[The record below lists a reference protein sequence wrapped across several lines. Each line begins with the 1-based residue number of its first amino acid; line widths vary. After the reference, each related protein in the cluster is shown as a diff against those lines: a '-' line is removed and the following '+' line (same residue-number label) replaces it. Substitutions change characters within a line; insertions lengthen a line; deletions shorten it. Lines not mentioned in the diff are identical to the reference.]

1 MTRCRHRR
9 AWTRIARTS
18 RGDDGR
24 GNPLAN
30 KKKSA
35 GARRKRTTAPAKG
48 AAEIRRAAQRYGKR
62 AIEKLWEIGEG
73 AESDSARI
81 AALKEILD
89 RGYGKDRNIATETSE
104 MVIRRIE
111 RIIVD
116 PKN

>member
-1 MTRCRHRR
+1 V
-9 AWTRIARTS
+9 
-18 RGDDGR
+18 
-24 GNPLAN
+24 AN
-30 KKKSA
+30 RKKVV
-35 GARRKRTTAPAKG
+35 RPERKRVTAAAKG
-48 AAEIRRAAQRYGKR
+48 AAEIRRAAQRYGRR
-62 AIEKLWEIGEG
+62 AIEKLWEIGES

-89 RGYGKDRNIATETSE
+89 RGYGKDRNVAAEANE